1 MGAACIFMERSDP
14 RSADWVHGKDTE
26 HFDDDLSGTAVEHAR
41 AAGDEWRREDSDH
54 HDFKVVVRG

>member
-1 MGAACIFMERSDP
+1 MERSDP